1 MLNILLP
8 VGNPAVLTADDTWI
22 VNRLQASGNTV
33 SVVSHSAAVP
43 ANVANYQVVVF
54 PTSMQSNQT
63 AKWDNVAIGVVSVH
77 LGKFLHTNMSS
88 VTFASNG
95 DTRLTR
101 FFAAHAVSDTLSGV
115 VTIYGS
121 TPIAA
126 YKYITPAN
134 LAPNV
139 QIYAGHDSS
148 LARATGIAIEQ
159 GAVLLNAAVSPSR
172 RVAIPADDVTLLNA
186 AGTALFDRAI
196 VWAANGAT
204 APVDTEAPSVP
215 TNLNASAAGGDV
227 TLTWT
232 ASTDNTSV
240 SGYQVHRS
248 TTPGFTPDGS
258 TLIGTSVGAT
268 YSDPGLTNG
277 TYYYSVVAYDAANNF
292 SGPSALTQVTIGEI
306 LVVGTGP
313 FKILAVMGD
322 SASQTA
328 DDTWLVNFLTTR
340 GHTVVPFTASSGI
353 PFDINTYNLVIFS
366 TSPNSNQLV
375 PKWDNNSVPVVSLTM
390 SKKVHTEAHTVGSSL
405 GDLRQDFYFY
415 SHSIT
420 NPLSGT
426 QQVYSTA
433 PLVNYAWVAPANMPA
448 GATVLASHSSDASRV
463 VAYAFNAGSVMMSGV
478 FSPSA
483 RVALPFSDPSKMG
496 AAGEALFERAIVWA
510 ARAPQPPV
518 ISAYEIVAGS
528 PVALASVGIW
538 NGTSLVHVATTSL
551 SADAPIVPDPN
562 PNPVPD
568 NWVPGSKPSNT
579 NVGVPGIGEP
589 ALTAMSGGTNNASNI
604 TYTNRLIES
613 DITFYGSNIN
623 IIGCRFTGRVVIR
636 NGNNFVIEDSDFGA
650 LSVSGGTNV
659 TMRRIRTTG
668 FAGSDGL
675 HITSY
680 NKRCT
685 DITVEDSYIGNPM
698 LTAGSHY
705 DSIQVRGVD
714 RLTLRGNYFDQSTT
728 FSSSYNATI
737 FLEDTQGGNYDIDIH
752 NNWFRAAGY
761 YNVRLYGYNQVLN
774 DNIFIKRDPTE
785 SDGSPNAGPVIGNS
799 YAYTASGN
807 TWDGGAA
814 LVLP

>member
-8 VGNPAVLTADDTWI
+8 VANPAILTADDTWI
-22 VNRLQASGNTV
+22 INRLLASGNTV
-33 SVVSHSAAVP
+33 SVVSHTAVVP

-115 VTIYGS
+115 VTVYGS
-121 TPIAA
+121 TPLTG

-139 QIYAGHDSS
+139 QIYSGHDSS
-148 LARATGIAIEQ
+148 LTRATGIAIEQ
-159 GAVLLNAAVSPSR
+159 GTVLLNASVSPSR
-172 RVAIPADDVTLLNA
+172 RVTIPADEVTLLNT
-186 AGTALFDRAI
+186 AGAALFDRAV

-204 APVDTEAPSVP
+204 APVDTQAPSVP
-215 TNLNASAAGGDV
+215 TNLNASAAGSDV

-232 ASTDNTSV
+232 ASTDDTAV

-248 TTPGFTPDGS
+248 TAPGFAPDGS
-258 TLIGTSVGAT
+258 TLIGTAVIAT
-268 YSDPGLTNG
+268 YNDPGLTNN

-292 SGPSALTQVTIGEI
+292 SSPSALTQITIGEI

-313 FKILAVMGD
+313 FKILAVIANT
-322 SASQTA
+322 ASQTA

-353 PFDINTYNLVIFS
+353 PFDINTYNLIIFS
-366 TSPNSNQLV
+366 TSPNSNQLA
-375 PKWDNNSVPVVSLTM
+375 PKWNTNTVPVVSLTM
-390 SKKVHTEAHTVGSSL
+390 SKKVHTNAHTVSSSL
-405 GDLRQDFYFY
+405 GDLRQDFYFF

-420 NPLSGT
+420 NPLAGV

-433 PLVNYAWVAPANMPA
+433 PVVNYAWVAPADMPA
-448 GATVLASHSSDASRV
+448 GATVLAAHNSGNTRV
-463 VAYAFNAGSVMMSGV
+463 VAYAFNAGSVMASGV
-478 FSPSA
+478 FSPSR
-483 RVALPFSDPSKMG
+483 RVALPFGDPSKMG
-496 AAGEALFERAIVWA
+496 AAGEALVERAIVWA
-510 ARAPQPPV
+510 ARLSEPPV
-518 ISAYEIVAGS
+518 ISAFEMVGGS

-551 SADAPIVPDPN
+551 SAGAIIPDPDPN
-562 PNPVPD
+562 PD
-568 NWVPGSKPSNT
+568 PGPWTLGAKPSNT

-589 ALTAMSGGTNNASNI
+589 ALTALGGGTNNVSNI
-604 TYTNRLIES
+604 TYTNRLVTG

-636 NGNNFVIEDSDFGA
+636 DGNNFVIEDSDFGA

-680 NKRCT
+680 GKRCT
-685 DITVEDSYIGNPM
+685 DIVVEDSYIGNPT
-698 LTAGSHY
+698 LSAGSHY

-714 RLTLRGNYFDQSTT
+714 RLTIRGNYFDQSTT

-737 FLEDTQGGNYDIDIH
+737 FLEDTQGGNYYIDIY
-752 NNWFRAAGY
+752 NNWLRAAGY
-761 YNVRLYGYNQVLN
+761 YNVRLFGYNQTLN

-807 TWDGGAA
+807 TWDGGQA